1 MSRFCDGYTFV
12 PGKYGKLISFFKI
25 ARFFSETIG
34 LSPLFLG
41 NADGLAIFKLF
52 SLFVHL
58 TSH

>member
-34 LSPLFLG
+34 LSPLFWVMLM
-41 NADGLAIFKLF
+41 DLL
-52 SLFVHL
+52 SLNCSL
-58 TSH
+58 CLCI